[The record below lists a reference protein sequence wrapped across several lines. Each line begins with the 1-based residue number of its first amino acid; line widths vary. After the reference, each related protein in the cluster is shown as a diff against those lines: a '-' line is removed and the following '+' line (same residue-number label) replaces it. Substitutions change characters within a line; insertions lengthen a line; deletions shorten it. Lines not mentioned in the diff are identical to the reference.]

1 MEASAAHL
9 DHGHGHMPV
18 ANASAKVNREFFG
31 MGLFIFSEVML
42 FASFFTAYFFIRVV
56 QGQDWM
62 PAGQELPV
70 GVAAANSVILLSSS
84 ATMHWALE
92 GIRHNNR
99 AALKTGLVLTI
110 LLGATFLGVQ
120 ISEYLHLGFLPKD
133 SAQASAF
140 FSLTG
145 LHGAHV
151 LVGLIILLV
160 VTRRAFKGHYGP
172 EKEKHWGVEVPG
184 VYWHFVDVMWIFVFT
199 TLYLL

>member
-9 DHGHGHMPV
+9 EHGHGHMPV
-18 ANASAKVNREFFG
+18 ANASAKVNRELFG

-84 ATMHWALE
+84 ATLHWALE
-92 GIRHNNR
+92 GIRRDNR

-110 LLGATFLGVQ
+110 LRERSGSVLVPL
-120 ISEYLHLGFLPKD
+120 I
-133 SAQASAF
+133 
-140 FSLTG
+140 
-145 LHGAHV
+145 AHV
-151 LVGLIILLV
+151 LYNGALSLGSL
-160 VTRRAFKGHYGP
+160 
-172 EKEKHWGVEVPG
+172 
-184 VYWHFVDVMWIFVFT
+184 
-199 TLYLL
+199 